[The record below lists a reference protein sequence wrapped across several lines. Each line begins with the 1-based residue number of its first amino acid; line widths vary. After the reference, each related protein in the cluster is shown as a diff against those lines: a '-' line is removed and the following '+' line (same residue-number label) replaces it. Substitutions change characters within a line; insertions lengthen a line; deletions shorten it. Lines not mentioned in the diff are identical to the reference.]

1 MDRDIA
7 MPGADYA
14 DRKRTT
20 VEFLQLLAKAAR
32 QFRTYPPTSALCT
45 DAVEACHKTFLA
57 LRVDEPLAV
66 RITSQHLLLDDEPV
80 EADSAVEQEL
90 RRPLHASHVGS
101 IEFDRGTAARDWT
114 QFCLLVAAARRGT
127 RDTATF
133 AERLMD
139 AGVNAIV
146 PRMTPRPEVLTFPHV
161 PDATGRLIAFERTR
175 QAAATPGAPAQYL
188 YPPDKGWVRLDPS
201 AEDPSVSLVDLT
213 LLVGDPGR
221 LASVLSRLVDDAVD
235 EADARDPLR
244 DRYDDVVMLIGA
256 IEPHLGRTLMAKL
269 ARAVLDLDVD
279 RRRALL
285 RRSILP
291 HLLDGRAG
299 GDTILAEFP
308 DVELADALGLLFDL
322 EMASPQLLPI
332 ALDRL
337 QLAPDR
343 RARLMPLVD
352 AAIGGRLPADRW
364 SAAGFDERAKQLV
377 QVNAD
382 VPRQFADFAA
392 FDLAIDDSTRAA
404 LADARTALGATDTSE
419 VTLGLLVGLVRL
431 EPSPLV
437 ASSLLDRALPLLQGY
452 VRDERWPDATR
463 WLARISDLAGEV
475 DAARPEVA
483 VAIRAALGRFCDRQ
497 TLLRIANLFVTDAA
511 QTYTPLLFAALGS
524 AVVPPWL
531 DALASPA
538 DRAAA
543 MRLRPVMCQCAIHTA
558 PPIAASLA
566 DLRPDVAIAAV
577 TVLGYAGH
585 GHEAAI
591 AALVTGSDE
600 ALDREALRAL
610 ARIASP
616 RSAILI
622 TLHIEHGGRTQPAAE
637 EALWRL
643 PAPLA
648 QKHARDLLCRREF
661 IARWPQAATRLL
673 ERVAHSGSEKL
684 EPVLESLAPL
694 RFHFWNPAVARVGA
708 KARGLM

>member
-1 MDRDIA
+1 

-14 DRKRTT
+14 ERKRTT

-32 QFRTYPPTSALCT
+32 QFRTYPPTSSLCT
-45 DAVEACHKTFLA
+45 DAVDACHNVFLS
-57 LRVDEPLAV
+57 LRLDEPLAIRV
-66 RITSQHLLLDDEPV
+66 TSQQLLLDDEPV
-80 EADSAVEQEL
+80 DGDSAIEQEL

-101 IEFDRGTAARDWT
+101 VEFDRGTAARDWV

-127 RDTATF
+127 RDTSTF

-139 AGVNAIV
+139 AGVNSIV
-146 PRMTPRPEVLTFPHV
+146 PRMTPRPEVLTFPNV
-161 PDATGRLIAFERTR
+161 PDATGRLIAFERGR
-175 QAAATPGAPAQYL
+175 QATATPGAPAQYL

-201 AEDPSVSLVDLT
+201 AEDPSISLVDLT

-221 LASVLSRLVDDAVD
+221 LAGVLARLVDDAIEEGD
-235 EADARDPLR
+235 SRDPLR

-299 GDTILAEFP
+299 GDAILAEFP

-322 EMASPQLLPI
+322 EMASPQLLPL

-364 SAAGFDERAKQLV
+364 SAAGFDERAKQLI
-377 QVNAD
+377 QVNAQ
-382 VPRQFADFAA
+382 VPRQFAEFAA
-392 FDLAIDDSTRAA
+392 FDLSIDDSTRAA
-404 LADARTALGATDTSE
+404 LADARIAVDATDDSE
-419 VTLGLLVGLVRL
+419 ITLGMLTGLVRL
-431 EPSPLV
+431 EPSPV
-437 ASSLLDRALPLLQGY
+437 VVSSLLDRALPALQGF

-463 WLARISDLAGEV
+463 WVARIADLACEV
-475 DAARPEVA
+475 EAARPEVA
-483 VAIRAALGRFCDRQ
+483 AAIRTSLGRFCDRQ
-497 TLLRIANLFVTDAA
+497 TLLRIANLYVTEAG
-511 QTYTPLLFAALGS
+511 QTYAPLLFAALGPS
-524 AVVPPWL
+524 VVSPWL
-531 DALASPA
+531 EALASPA

-543 MRLRPVMCQCAIHTA
+543 MRLRPVLCQCAVHTA
-558 PPIAASLA
+558 PPIAARLA
-566 DLRPDVAIAAV
+566 DLRADVAIAAV
-577 TVLGYAGH
+577 TVLGYAGQ

-591 AALVTGSDE
+591 GALVTGSDE

-616 RSAILI
+616 RAAILI
-622 TLHIEHGGRTQPAAE
+622 ALHIDHGGRTQPAAE

-648 QKHARDLLCRREF
+648 QKHARDLLFRREF
-661 IARWPQAATRLL
+661 IARWPQAASRLL
-673 ERVAHSGSEKL
+673 ERVAHSGEKI

-694 RFHFWNPAVARVGA
+694 RFRFWNRAVARVGA